1 MFCCWPWFKL
11 FKLLSCGLLLALA
24 AALVLALAA
33 ALVLALA
40 LAATASVSLEFLEHT
55 SDSLDS
61 AARSLPWCRAT
72 VQSSIHGSDIV
83 GEGTLKQKEIGYKS
97 KRCKMLTLLATS
109 FHIIAQMHTL
119 WALIWYWDHLKN
131 FIAEIPQGPL
141 VMSIGTIW
149 VTPKRSQGP
158 PAMGF

>member
-1 MFCCWPWFKL
+1 MVWAVFCCWPWFKL

-40 LAATASVSLEFLEHT
+40 LAATVSVSLEFLEHT

-97 KRCKMLTLLATS
+97 KRCKC
-109 FHIIAQMHTL
+109 
-119 WALIWYWDHLKN
+119 
-131 FIAEIPQGPL
+131 
-141 VMSIGTIW
+141 
-149 VTPKRSQGP
+149 
-158 PAMGF
+158 